1 MAKKISEFESFEAK
15 KTTEKHLRITRSM
28 IDSEAWREL
37 GAHEIAVYLMLKHMF
52 FKKTEHG
59 FVIAEN
65 SRRLIIT
72 FAEAKECLK
81 VSGSRFKKA
90 IDKLEAVGL
99 IDVVQRSRNM
109 KHANIYGLSDR
120 WQEYETDKPG
130 KKWPLRRTKEL
141 PEEETPAGYI
151 RLDYRK

>member
-1 MAKKISEFESFEAK
+1 
-15 KTTEKHLRITRSM
+15 M

-37 GAHEIAVYLMLKHMF
+37 GAHEVAVYLMLKHMF
-52 FKKTEHG
+52 YKTTVDGAVTEQ
-59 FVIAEN
+59 N
-65 SRRLIIT
+65 SKRLIIT

-81 VSGSRFKKA
+81 ISGARFKKA

-109 KHANIYGLSDR
+109 KHANIYGLSAR
-120 WQEYETDKPG
+120 WQEYKAEKPG
-130 KKWPLRRTKEL
+130 KKWPLRRIKDD
-141 PEEETPAGYI
+141 PGEEAIDGYV